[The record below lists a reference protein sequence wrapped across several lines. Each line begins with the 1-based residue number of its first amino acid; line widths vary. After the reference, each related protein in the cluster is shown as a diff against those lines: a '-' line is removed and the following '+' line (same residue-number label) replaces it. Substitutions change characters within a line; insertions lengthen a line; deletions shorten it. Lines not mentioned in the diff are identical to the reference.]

1 MRLLRVLASPGKQV
15 TLPQSL
21 MTTTTVTGVSNSG
34 TVVTG
39 ATSSIMNEANKS
51 PNSVLHA
58 VASPSSTASVSVP
71 KNTEKQKEKK
81 DKCVSLMRRL
91 TNIKKSKSPPPNY
104 IFHG

>member
-1 MRLLRVLASPGKQV
+1 MRLLLVLASPGKQV

-39 ATSSIMNEANKS
+39 ATSSIMNEVNKS

-71 KNTEKQKEKK
+71 KNTEK
-81 DKCVSLMRRL
+81 V
-91 TNIKKSKSPPPNY
+91 
-104 IFHG
+104 